1 MRFAGVG
8 AEYRI
13 ITDAIDTYKSGR
25 AEAIANAED
34 REQISR
40 PRSWAREPEAY
51 PGGAIERCG
60 GGFQ

>member
-13 ITDAIDTYKSGR
+13 ITDTIDTYTSGR

-34 REQISR
+34 RE
-40 PRSWAREPEAY
+40 
-51 PGGAIERCG
+51 
-60 GGFQ
+60 